1 MAEEIRKSEVKEF
14 HMKVAQSL
22 RAEPEIMTVLSQ
34 TKDDLTRLWLTVC
47 LMDGMSKDSVIDLT
61 GVNISK
67 IQSVRNEYLKKK
79 YMQSD
84 ALYQTVEGLKE
95 QVAEELQESKEV
107 RMSIEQGLDEA
118 LKQQVKTQ
126 EELVAS
132 KDEMIAM
139 LKKQNVELERRLYQ
153 MNQGKSH
160 QGSGISP
167 MPERIEKNVMKE
179 SGDESETS
187 KKQGTAVSK
196 DTIQEETEVQTIPQ
210 PKKSLKRFLAYTRE
224 NKDTKRFIQEF
235 IKTDKMN
242 NEQKEYLLQCLE
254 EGLSV
259 KEMEMFA
266 SADLPV
272 EIMRRLRK
280 YYEQQKDGSIK

>member
-1 MAEEIRKSEVKEF
+1 MAEEMKNSQIREF
-14 HMKVAQSL
+14 HMKVARSV
-22 RAEPEIMTVLSQ
+22 RADPGIADLLQQ
-34 TKDDLTRLWLTVC
+34 TKDDFTRMWLIVC
-47 LMDGMSKDSVIDLT
+47 LLDGMDKESMLELA
-61 GVNISK
+61 GVNISE
-67 IQSVRNEYLKKK
+67 IQTARNEYLKKK
-79 YMQSD
+79 YVQQD
-84 ALYQTVEGLKE
+84 ALYQTVGSLKK
-95 QVAEELQESKEV
+95 QVAEELKESREI
-107 RMSIEQGLDEA
+107 RASIEQGLDEA

-160 QGSGISP
+160 QSSGI
-167 MPERIEKNVMKE
+167 PERIEKNVMKE
-179 SGDESETS
+179 SGNESETS
-187 KKQGTAVSK
+187 KKQRTAVSK

-224 NKDTKRFIQEF
+224 NKDIKRFIQEF

-242 NEQKEYLLQCLE
+242 DEQKEYLLQCLE

-259 KEMEMFA
+259 KEMEVFA

>member
-1 MAEEIRKSEVKEF
+1 MAEEMKNSQIREF
-14 HMKVAQSL
+14 HMKVARSV
-22 RAEPEIMTVLSQ
+22 RADPGIADLLQQ
-34 TKDDLTRLWLTVC
+34 TKDDFTRMWLIVC
-47 LMDGMSKDSVIDLT
+47 LLDGMDKESMLELA
-61 GVNISK
+61 GGNISE
-67 IQSVRNEYLKKK
+67 IQTARNEYLKTK
-79 YMQSD
+79 YVQQD
-84 ALYQTVEGLKE
+84 ALYKTVGSLKK
-95 QVAEELQESKEV
+95 QVAEELKESREI
-107 RMSIEQGLDEA
+107 RASIEQGLDEA

-160 QGSGISP
+160 QSSGISP

>member
-1 MAEEIRKSEVKEF
+1 MAEEMKNSQIREF
-14 HMKVAQSL
+14 HMKVARSV
-22 RAEPEIMTVLSQ
+22 RADPGIADLLQQ
-34 TKDDLTRLWLTVC
+34 TKDDFTRMWLIVC
-47 LMDGMSKDSVIDLT
+47 LLDGMDKESMLELA
-61 GVNISK
+61 GGNISE
-67 IQSVRNEYLKKK
+67 IQTARNEYLKKK
-79 YMQSD
+79 YVQQD
-84 ALYQTVEGLKE
+84 ALYQTVGSLKK
-95 QVAEELQESKEV
+95 QVAEELKESREI
-107 RMSIEQGLDEA
+107 RASIEQGLDEA

-160 QGSGISP
+160 QSSGI
-167 MPERIEKNVMKE
+167 PERIEKNVMKE

-187 KKQGTAVSK
+187 KKQRTAVS
-196 DTIQEETEVQTIPQ
+196 IQEETEVQTIPQ

-224 NKDTKRFIQEF
+224 NKDIKRFIQEF

-242 NEQKEYLLQCLE
+242 DEQKEYLLQCLE

-259 KEMEMFA
+259 KEMEVFA